1 MAGMEQ
7 IQGLALQQTLSPQM
21 QQSLHILQAPLM
33 ELRQLVTAE
42 LETNPTLEEE
52 PREVVREP
60 ASQDSQKLELTDQ
73 WNEYYAQRATSEPWT
88 ADAQAR
94 RQHFFDSQTKAPTL
108 QQHLL
113 EQMNGSEMSAQD
125 RGVALVVIGNID
137 DQGYLRATA
146 AEIASQAGCRE
157 EGAEQV
163 IAMVQ
168 GFDPAGVGARSLS
181 ECLFLQLRRNGRQ
194 YGLESRIVQHYLE
207 ELSRRKLPEIAK
219 LCHVSLSDV
228 QNAAEAIARLEPRPG
243 RPFSSEEE
251 QTILPDVTVERDGD
265 DYTVSLNDDEIPAL
279 RIGDRYKDMLSQSA
293 ADREVRDYLR
303 EKIRGGRFFIRCVQ
317 QRQHTLLNIAREI
330 VARQRDFFDLGP
342 AHLRPMTMSTVAQAV
357 GVHETTV
364 SRAVSGKYL
373 ASPRGLFELKYF
385 FTSGYTT
392 SDGESVSNES
402 VRQAIAEIVRTE
414 DSRHPLSDQDIVA
427 MLAERG
433 LPIARRT
440 VAKYREQIGILP
452 SHLRKS
458 F

>member
-42 LETNPTLEEE
+42 LESNPTLEEE
-52 PREVVREP
+52 SRDVAREP
-60 ASQDSQKLELTDQ
+60 EGQDSQKAELTDQ

-125 RGVALVVIGNID
+125 RGIALVVIGNID
-137 DQGYLRATA
+137 DQGYLRATTG
-146 AEIASQAGCRE
+146 EIASQAGCRE
-157 EGAEQV
+157 EEAEKV
-163 IAMVQ
+163 IEIVQ

-181 ECLFLQLRRNGRQ
+181 ECLFIQLRRSGRQ
-194 YGLESRIVQHYLE
+194 YSLESRIVQHYLE

-228 QNAAEAIARLEPRPG
+228 QNAAEAIAKLEPRPG

-251 QTILPDVTVERDGD
+251 QTILPDVIVERDGD
-265 DYTVSLNDDEIPAL
+265 DYTVSLNDEEIPSL

-293 ADREVRDYLR
+293 GDREVRDYLR

-342 AHLRPMTMSTVAQAV
+342 AHLRPMTMSNVAQAV

-402 VRQAIAEIVRTE
+402 VRQAIAEIVRAE
-414 DSRHPLSDQDIVA
+414 DSRHPLSDQDIVT
-427 MLAERG
+427 MLSERG

-440 VAKYREQIGILP
+440 VAKYREQIRILP

>member
-42 LETNPTLEEE
+42 LEANPTLEEE
-52 PREVVREP
+52 PREGVREP
-60 ASQDSQKLELTDQ
+60 EGEELQRAELIDQ

-113 EQMNGSEMSAQD
+113 DQRNGSDLNSRN
-125 RGVALVVIGNID
+125 RGIALVIIGNID

-146 AEIASQAGCRE
+146 AEIATQAGCME
-157 EGAEQV
+157 EEAEKV
-163 IAMVQ
+163 IEMVQ
-168 GFDPAGVGARSLS
+168 EFDPAGVAARNLS
-181 ECLFLQLRRNGRQ
+181 ECLLIQLRRNGKQ
-194 YGLESRIVQHYLE
+194 YSLESRMVQHYLE
-207 ELSRRKLPEIAK
+207 ELSRRKFPEIARQ
-219 LCHVSLSDV
+219 CHVSLSDV
-228 QNAAEAIARLEPRPG
+228 QHAAESIARLEPRPG
-243 RPFSSEEE
+243 RPFSAEDE
-251 QTILPDVTVERDGD
+251 QTILPDVIVERDGD
-265 DYTVSLNDDEIPAL
+265 DYTVSLNDDEIPSL
-279 RIGDRYKDMLSQSA
+279 RIGDGYKDMLSQA
-293 ADREVRDYLR
+293 AGDREVRDYLR

-330 VARQRDFFDLGP
+330 VERQRDFFDHGP
-342 AHLRPMTMSTVAQAV
+342 AHLRPMTMSNVAQAV

-392 SDGESVSNES
+392 NDGEAVSNES
-402 VRQAIAEIVRTE
+402 VRQAIAEIVRGE
-414 DSRHPLSDQDIVA
+414 DSRNPLSDQDIVA
-427 MLAERG
+427 MLSERG

-440 VAKYREQIGILP
+440 VAKYREQLGILP